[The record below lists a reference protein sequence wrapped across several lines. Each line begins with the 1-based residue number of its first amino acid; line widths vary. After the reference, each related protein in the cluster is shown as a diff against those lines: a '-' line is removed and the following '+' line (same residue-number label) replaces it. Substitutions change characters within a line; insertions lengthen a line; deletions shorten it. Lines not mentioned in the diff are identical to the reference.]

1 MEHRHSPRKS
11 LHIDVVIRA
20 CDGAQVIG
28 RTSNVSNIGMR
39 VNMPHGMVIA
49 RNSIVTVEFN
59 DIDSLLSAL
68 VLQADRH
75 GMGLMFIS
83 GEDEVQ
89 HALSALSNGTSSPV
103 IDRI

>member
-20 CDGAQVIG
+20 CDGAQIVG

-39 VNMPHGMVIA
+39 VNMPHGVAIP
-49 RNSIVTVEFN
+49 RNSIVTVELS
-59 DIDSLLSAL
+59 DSDRTLSAL
-68 VLQADRH
+68 VLQADQH

-83 GEDEVQ
+83 RDDEVQ
-89 HALSALSNGTSSPV
+89 HALNTLARG
-103 IDRI
+103 